1 MAERRKQTELKY
13 LDDPKK
19 LERRIKNRE
28 AVKKHRKNEEK
39 KERERKKK
47 KENLRLKNARLEGEV
62 SQMKLT
68 REILKNILIEQL
80 RKKGQQLTTQQ
91 MEFLR
96 DDFED
101 EIEDMK
107 ENEVGIVTQQMTHL
121 KC

>member
-1 MAERRKQTELKY
+1 MAERKKQTELKY

-39 KERERKKK
+39 KERERQKK
-47 KENLRLKNARLEGEV
+47 KEKLRLENARLEGEV

-68 REILKNILIEQL
+68 RDILKNILIEQL
-80 RKKGQQLTTQQ
+80 RKKGQQLTAQQ
-91 MEFLR
+91 MYFLR
-96 DDFED
+96 DDSED

-107 ENEVGIVTQQMTHL
+107 ENEVGIVIQQMTHL